1 MIRSQNGWP
10 ANDRS
15 VISTRSVRGTHV
27 RLAVRTGPAGDLL
40 LEIAALYD
48 LMIQD
53 IDATA
58 DDWGYAERTI
68 RGSATTVSNH
78 ASGTAIDLNAT
89 CWPLG
94 SAPSVNLTARQI
106 ATVREIVA
114 VAGGA
119 VRWGGDYTGRKDPM
133 HFEIADNTTEAE
145 CAAAVAALRAHYGNP
160 NPEEDDDLDATDKRM
175 LAEVHHELTTWLD
188 NRRGPG
194 GQTIP
199 GGGME
204 TLLGYSANADGGA
217 FRLEAEVAY
226 LHKKLDWLHENPP
239 APPAPAIDY
248 DQLAAALLRGIVG
261 RTQV

>member
-94 SAPSVNLTARQI
+94 SEPSVNLTARQI

-114 VAGGA
+114 VAGGT
-119 VRWGGDYTGRKDPM
+119 VRWGGDYSGRKDPM
-133 HFEIADNTTEAE
+133 HFEIADDTAEAE
-145 CAAAVAALRAHYGNP
+145 CASALAALRAHYGDP
-160 NPEEDDDLDATDKRM
+160 HPIPQEDDLTPEQAAQLDR
-175 LAEVHHELTTWLD
+175 VHHELTTWLD

-239 APPAPAIDY
+239 TPPAPPLDY
-248 DQLAAALLRGIVG
+248 RQLALALIEALGH
-261 RTQV
+261 